1 MGNYFETQWLMF
13 ITQFLLL
20 PAFALAVFAQV
31 KIKTTFTQYS
41 KVDNKRGLTG
51 AEVAR
56 RLLAE
61 HNITNVQVLQTA
73 GQLTDHY
80 DPTNKVVRLSSVVYN
95 SKSLSALSVAAHEVG
110 HAIQHNKGYFPL
122 HVRNSVFP
130 ITSFAS
136 MAAIPLMIIGLYFSS
151 TQGFLFQIGVFLFMF
166 ILFFQIVT
174 LPVEFN
180 ASKRAIQNLKQYNL
194 LNEEEIEPAK
204 KVLSAAALTYVASA
218 ISSMLQLVR
227 LLVVAN
233 ARNND

>member
-20 PAFALAVFAQV
+20 PAFALAIFAQA
-31 KIKTTFTQYS
+31 KIKTTFTKYS

-61 HNITNVQVLQTA
+61 HNITDVQVLQTA

-80 DPTNKVVRLSSVVYN
+80 DPTNKVVRLSTPVYN

-122 HVRNSVFP
+122 HIRNSVFP

-180 ASKRAIQNLKQYNL
+180 ASKRAIQNLKQFNL
-194 LNEEEIEPAK
+194 LNDEEIDPAK
-204 KVLSAAALTYVASA
+204 QVLSAAALTYVASA